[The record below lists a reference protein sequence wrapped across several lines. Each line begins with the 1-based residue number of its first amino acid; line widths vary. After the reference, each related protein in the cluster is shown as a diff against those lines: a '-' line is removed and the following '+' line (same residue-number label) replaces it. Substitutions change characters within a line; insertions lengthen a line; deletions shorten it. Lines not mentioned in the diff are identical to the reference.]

1 MFHENLKAL
10 RKDRGLSQEE
20 LAVRLNV
27 VRQTISKWEKGL
39 SVPDAA
45 MLIRLAEVLDTTVS
59 RLLGADV
66 PEDEADRDRLAEQLA
81 RINEQLAVRNRRGRF
96 ILRLVLGILAA
107 FVVVNL
113 LLILFSYG
121 AFRAFQE
128 PVQTITSAPELLLPN
143 GNIGINLAGDRPM
156 GGPQLFCNPFWTAWH
171 RDYPDFR
178 KCGLANRSPA
188 PVFLVICGRFSLD
201 IFHCLWYS
209 MPL

>member
-128 PVQTITSAPELLLPN
+128 PVQTITRAPELLLPN
-143 GNIGINLAGDRPM
+143 G
-156 GGPQLFCNPFWTAWH
+156 T
-171 RDYPDFR
+171 
-178 KCGLANRSPA
+178 
-188 PVFLVICGRFSLD
+188 
-201 IFHCLWYS
+201 
-209 MPL
+209 

>member
-113 LLILFSYG
+113 LLFSYG

-128 PVQTITSAPELLLPN
+128 PIQTITSAPELLLPN
-143 GNIGINLAGDRPM
+143 G
-156 GGPQLFCNPFWTAWH
+156 T
-171 RDYPDFR
+171 
-178 KCGLANRSPA
+178 
-188 PVFLVICGRFSLD
+188 
-201 IFHCLWYS
+201 
-209 MPL
+209 

>member
-113 LLILFSYG
+113 LLILLFSYG

-128 PVQTITSAPELLLPN
+128 PVQTITSAPELLLPD
-143 GNIGINLAGDRPM
+143 G
-156 GGPQLFCNPFWTAWH
+156 T
-171 RDYPDFR
+171 
-178 KCGLANRSPA
+178 
-188 PVFLVICGRFSLD
+188 
-201 IFHCLWYS
+201 
-209 MPL
+209 

>member
-27 VRQTISKWEKGL
+27 VRQTISKLEKGL

-143 GNIGINLAGDRPM
+143 G
-156 GGPQLFCNPFWTAWH
+156 T
-171 RDYPDFR
+171 
-178 KCGLANRSPA
+178 
-188 PVFLVICGRFSLD
+188 
-201 IFHCLWYS
+201 
-209 MPL
+209 

>member
-81 RINEQLAVRNRRGRF
+81 RINEQRPSAT
-96 ILRLVLGILAA
+96 A
-107 FVVVNL
+107 
-113 LLILFSYG
+113 G
-121 AFRAFQE
+121 A
-128 PVQTITSAPELLLPN
+128 
-143 GNIGINLAGDRPM
+143 G
-156 GGPQLFCNPFWTAWH
+156 LFCAW
-171 RDYPDFR
+171 YWASWP
-178 KCGLANRSPA
+178 
-188 PVFLVICGRFSLD
+188 
-201 IFHCLWYS
+201 
-209 MPL
+209 PLS

>member
-128 PVQTITSAPELLLPN
+128 PVQTITSALELLLPN
-143 GNIGINLAGDRPM
+143 G
-156 GGPQLFCNPFWTAWH
+156 T
-171 RDYPDFR
+171 
-178 KCGLANRSPA
+178 
-188 PVFLVICGRFSLD
+188 
-201 IFHCLWYS
+201 
-209 MPL
+209 

>member
-128 PVQTITSAPELLLPN
+128 PIQTITGAPELLLPN
-143 GNIGINLAGDRPM
+143 G
-156 GGPQLFCNPFWTAWH
+156 T
-171 RDYPDFR
+171 
-178 KCGLANRSPA
+178 
-188 PVFLVICGRFSLD
+188 
-201 IFHCLWYS
+201 
-209 MPL
+209 

>member
-27 VRQTISKWEKGL
+27 VRQTLSKWEKGL

-121 AFRAFQE
+121 AFRAF
-128 PVQTITSAPELLLPN
+128 
-143 GNIGINLAGDRPM
+143 
-156 GGPQLFCNPFWTAWH
+156 
-171 RDYPDFR
+171 
-178 KCGLANRSPA
+178 
-188 PVFLVICGRFSLD
+188 
-201 IFHCLWYS
+201 
-209 MPL
+209 

>member
-66 PEDEADRDRLAEQLA
+66 PEEEADRDRLAEQLA

-107 FVVVNL
+107 FVRSQSAADTVQL
-113 LLILFSYG
+113 WRIPRLPG
-121 AFRAFQE
+121 AGTDHNQRSGA
-128 PVQTITSAPELLLPN
+128 AAA
-143 GNIGINLAGDRPM
+143 GRHIGINLAGDRPL

-201 IFHCLWYS
+201 ISHCLWYS

>member
-121 AFRAFQE
+121 SRY
-128 PVQTITSAPELLLPN
+128 
-143 GNIGINLAGDRPM
+143 RP
-156 GGPQLFCNPFWTAWH
+156 
-171 RDYPDFR
+171 
-178 KCGLANRSPA
+178 
-188 PVFLVICGRFSLD
+188 
-201 IFHCLWYS
+201 
-209 MPL
+209 

>member
-1 MFHENLKAL
+1 MFHEYLKAL
-10 RKDRGLSQEE
+10 RKDRGLSQED

-143 GNIGINLAGDRPM
+143 G
-156 GGPQLFCNPFWTAWH
+156 T
-171 RDYPDFR
+171 
-178 KCGLANRSPA
+178 
-188 PVFLVICGRFSLD
+188 
-201 IFHCLWYS
+201 
-209 MPL
+209 

>member
-113 LLILFSYG
+113 LLILLFSYG
-121 AFRAFQE
+121 SFRAFQE
-128 PVQTITSAPELLLPN
+128 PIQTITSAPELLLPN
-143 GNIGINLAGDRPM
+143 G
-156 GGPQLFCNPFWTAWH
+156 T
-171 RDYPDFR
+171 
-178 KCGLANRSPA
+178 
-188 PVFLVICGRFSLD
+188 
-201 IFHCLWYS
+201 
-209 MPL
+209 

>member
-10 RKDRGLSQEE
+10 RKDRGLFQEE

-143 GNIGINLAGDRPM
+143 G
-156 GGPQLFCNPFWTAWH
+156 T
-171 RDYPDFR
+171 
-178 KCGLANRSPA
+178 
-188 PVFLVICGRFSLD
+188 
-201 IFHCLWYS
+201 
-209 MPL
+209 

>member
-113 LLILFSYG
+113 WRIPRLPG
-121 AFRAFQE
+121 AGTDHNQRSGAAATE
-128 PVQTITSAPELLLPN
+128 RH
-143 GNIGINLAGDRPM
+143 IGINLAGDRPL

-201 IFHCLWYS
+201 ISHCLWYS

>member
-143 GNIGINLAGDRPM
+143 G
-156 GGPQLFCNPFWTAWH
+156 T
-171 RDYPDFR
+171 
-178 KCGLANRSPA
+178 
-188 PVFLVICGRFSLD
+188 
-201 IFHCLWYS
+201 
-209 MPL
+209 

>member
-128 PVQTITSAPELLLPN
+128 PVQTITSAPELLL
-143 GNIGINLAGDRPM
+143 IGINLAGDRPL

-201 IFHCLWYS
+201 ISHCLWYS

>member
-107 FVVVNL
+107 FVVVVNL

-143 GNIGINLAGDRPM
+143 G
-156 GGPQLFCNPFWTAWH
+156 T
-171 RDYPDFR
+171 
-178 KCGLANRSPA
+178 
-188 PVFLVICGRFSLD
+188 
-201 IFHCLWYS
+201 
-209 MPL
+209 

>member
-10 RKDRGLSQEE
+10 RKVRGLSQEE

-143 GNIGINLAGDRPM
+143 G
-156 GGPQLFCNPFWTAWH
+156 T
-171 RDYPDFR
+171 
-178 KCGLANRSPA
+178 
-188 PVFLVICGRFSLD
+188 
-201 IFHCLWYS
+201 
-209 MPL
+209 

>member
-10 RKDRGLSQEE
+10 RKDRGPSQEE

-143 GNIGINLAGDRPM
+143 G
-156 GGPQLFCNPFWTAWH
+156 T
-171 RDYPDFR
+171 
-178 KCGLANRSPA
+178 
-188 PVFLVICGRFSLD
+188 
-201 IFHCLWYS
+201 
-209 MPL
+209 

>member
-59 RLLGADV
+59 YLLGADV

-113 LLILFSYG
+113 LLILLFSYG
-121 AFRAFQE
+121 AFRAFPE
-128 PVQTITSAPELLLPN
+128 PVQTITSAPELLLPD
-143 GNIGINLAGDRPM
+143 G
-156 GGPQLFCNPFWTAWH
+156 T
-171 RDYPDFR
+171 
-178 KCGLANRSPA
+178 
-188 PVFLVICGRFSLD
+188 
-201 IFHCLWYS
+201 
-209 MPL
+209 

>member
-10 RKDRGLSQEE
+10 HKDRGLSQEE

-128 PVQTITSAPELLLPN
+128 PVQTITSAPELLLPD
-143 GNIGINLAGDRPM
+143 G
-156 GGPQLFCNPFWTAWH
+156 T
-171 RDYPDFR
+171 
-178 KCGLANRSPA
+178 
-188 PVFLVICGRFSLD
+188 
-201 IFHCLWYS
+201 
-209 MPL
+209 

>member
-107 FVVVNL
+107 FVVVNP

-128 PVQTITSAPELLLPN
+128 PIQTITSAPELLLPN
-143 GNIGINLAGDRPM
+143 G
-156 GGPQLFCNPFWTAWH
+156 T
-171 RDYPDFR
+171 
-178 KCGLANRSPA
+178 
-188 PVFLVICGRFSLD
+188 
-201 IFHCLWYS
+201 
-209 MPL
+209 

>member
-27 VRQTISKWEKGL
+27 VRQTISKWKKGL

-143 GNIGINLAGDRPM
+143 G
-156 GGPQLFCNPFWTAWH
+156 T
-171 RDYPDFR
+171 
-178 KCGLANRSPA
+178 
-188 PVFLVICGRFSLD
+188 
-201 IFHCLWYS
+201 
-209 MPL
+209 

>member
-45 MLIRLAEVLDTTVS
+45 MLRLAEVLDTTVS

-143 GNIGINLAGDRPM
+143 G
-156 GGPQLFCNPFWTAWH
+156 T
-171 RDYPDFR
+171 
-178 KCGLANRSPA
+178 
-188 PVFLVICGRFSLD
+188 
-201 IFHCLWYS
+201 
-209 MPL
+209 

>member
-107 FVVVNL
+107 FIVVNL

-143 GNIGINLAGDRPM
+143 G
-156 GGPQLFCNPFWTAWH
+156 T
-171 RDYPDFR
+171 
-178 KCGLANRSPA
+178 
-188 PVFLVICGRFSLD
+188 
-201 IFHCLWYS
+201 
-209 MPL
+209 

>member
-128 PVQTITSAPELLLPN
+128 PIQTITSAPELLLQN
-143 GNIGINLAGDRPM
+143 G
-156 GGPQLFCNPFWTAWH
+156 T
-171 RDYPDFR
+171 
-178 KCGLANRSPA
+178 
-188 PVFLVICGRFSLD
+188 
-201 IFHCLWYS
+201 
-209 MPL
+209 